1 MSKRNRKYTE
11 EFKREALQLAANSEK
26 TLTAIELDLGITPGL
41 LSKWRTKY
49 QVNEETQDLELS
61 DLAAA
66 ETEIKRL
73 RRELAVMRE
82 EREILKKA
90 VSIFSQQ
97 HP

>member
-41 LSKWRTKY
+41 LSKWRKKY